1 MAWSRA
7 GWGVA
12 FGLAA
17 WLFFHVLI
25 NPGSAY
31 LEALTSKKVLL
42 MLGTL
47 AGYGFLTVGT
57 WLFFRWYAGRR
68 GPRRI
73 PVEVEEPVPPP
84 EVEAAIEPAV
94 PPPAAPPEE
103 PTRPS
108 EVPPVREKRE
118 RERIRIRRPRSLSV
132 MAISNFVVA
141 ALFIIAGI
149 AVMLV
154 PYEGKPTMTVVE
166 LIIGLPV
173 FLVIAA
179 LPALVGW
186 ATWTQ
191 KGWVYYILYIQG
203 ILILPFL
210 LFIPGALWLSALG
223 KPRIK
228 IALGRIGD
236 KEKAALKPLAHEA
249 MDAGRLDEALALF
262 RLYLRTNPRALDTE
276 EIESLVSKIEARL
289 RPAPEAPAAPEIP
302 AVEAP
307 VPPVAPPA
315 AAPAAPPRPE
325 TIAPVRPEALEER
338 VYRWRPKS
346 WLRRLVLAMGAL
358 VWFFFFSYVTAQM
371 QAAAVVSRTLGDWLT
386 MLYFV
391 FVMPAIMMFQALR
404 PTSMREVVISP
415 EKGVIFRRKS
425 GKEKPVIAD
434 VTRVRGPGWSVL
446 SASAL
451 VIEGRSPKGKKVRG
465 RVARSNLEPGKFQGF
480 VEDVRRLAPP
490 AEAVKAKGRLRRV
503 CAWVTNSLA
512 GACLVFFVG
521 IAWGTGRDYAKGI
534 PSYALGEEIR
544 VGLIFLLVTLTMAL
558 LSILLAER
566 KMLVAG
572 IWSVAIGLAIV
583 AGAVI
588 AGPELRGELPKLAL
602 PQVELPFGVAKAPP
616 AEMPTPTFSTF
627 QGHIFSFE
635 YASGWKRISEG
646 EADAARKMLS
656 LGGAAKYVD
665 GVYTG
670 GLFTG
675 RGLGLIVVM
684 VIEDPRL
691 PGTLTDAHFSQLKAA
706 YERQMGSGLLSMEE
720 AQVGSMSGVELELL
734 QSGMRIWLLLVFSG
748 EEGRAYEFGCAAS
761 EGSFDDHLPVF
772 ERARSTL
779 RISAPTPSAPTPPT
793 PTAPATPSPTVP
805 APMPP
810 SEVIT
815 YTIQA
820 GDTLSGIAAEFGV
833 TVDAIAEAN
842 DIEDPSLIRVGQ
854 VLVIPGPGPRE

>member
-1 MAWSRA
+1 
-7 GWGVA
+7 
-12 FGLAA
+12 
-17 WLFFHVLI
+17 
-25 NPGSAY
+25 
-31 LEALTSKKVLL
+31 
-42 MLGTL
+42 
-47 AGYGFLTVGT
+47 
-57 WLFFRWYAGRR
+57 
-68 GPRRI
+68 
-73 PVEVEEPVPPP
+73 
-84 EVEAAIEPAV
+84 
-94 PPPAAPPEE
+94 
-103 PTRPS
+103 
-108 EVPPVREKRE
+108 
-118 RERIRIRRPRSLSV
+118 

-179 LPALVGW
+179 LPAFVGW

-223 KPRIK
+223 KPRTK

-236 KEKAALKPLAHEA
+236 KENAALKPLAHEA

-262 RLYLRTNPRALDTE
+262 RLYLRTNPMALDRE
-276 EIESLVSKIEARL
+276 GIESLVSKIEARL
-289 RPAPEAPAAPEIP
+289 RPALEAPAAPETP

-307 VPPVAPPA
+307 VRPVAPPA
-315 AAPAAPPRPE
+315 AAPTAPPRPE
-325 TIAPVRPEALEER
+325 LVAPVRPEGPEER

-358 VWFFFFSYVTAQM
+358 VWFFFFSNYTAQM
-371 QAAAVVSRTLGDWLT
+371 QAAAVVPRTLGDWLT

-391 FVMPAIMMFQALR
+391 FVIPAIMMFQGLR

-503 CAWVTNSLA
+503 CAWVTNFLA

-544 VGLIFLLVTLTMAL
+544 VGLIFLLVTLAMAL
-558 LSILLAER
+558 LSVLLAER

-602 PQVELPFGVAKAPP
+602 PQVE
-616 AEMPTPTFSTF
+616 S
-627 QGHIFSFE
+627 
-635 YASGWKRISEG
+635 SGWKRISEG

-779 RISAPTPSAPTPPT
+779 RIAAPTPVAPTPPT

-854 VLVIPGPGPRE
+854 VLVIPSPGPRE